1 MFPRLDLSRGGVLGR
16 TRIII
21 EWDSNGEYFAS
32 DRTSVM
38 VLRPFVRSFVRPFAW
53 ANESSPLAREFPLA
67 SATSVDQKVGVL
79 LLHRPESVL
88 MYTAR
93 ITLYTASG
101 KTYRGSSLALTA
113 LLLDIIELPL
123 SGIPG

>member
-1 MFPRLDLSRGGVLGR
+1 MLPRLDLSRGGVLGR
-16 TRIII
+16 TRVIV

-32 DRTSVM
+32 ERTSVM
-38 VLRPFVRSFVRPFAW
+38 VLRPFVRPFAW

-67 SATSVDQKVGVL
+67 SATWVDQKVGVL